1 MPGHVSKMSIISQ
14 TRLKNAMDETAQS
27 VIERNLSSEFLHEL
41 QKIYFFVSSSSMP
54 AARSS
59 LPSKHTRTDTRRQD
73 VQFEIDI

>member
-1 MPGHVSKMSIISQ
+1 
-14 TRLKNAMDETAQS
+14 MDETAQS

-59 LPSKHTRTDTRRQD
+59 LPSKHTCTETRRQD